1 MSCSWECGECGG
13 VVDGEGRP
21 ERCLECGTA
30 GTFFPS
36 EPDERHVLHEE
47 DTMLH
52 IAWLR
57 AIHEANGRK
66 KRSRQSGDSGG
77 SLP

>member
-1 MSCSWECGECGG
+1 
-13 VVDGEGRP
+13 
-21 ERCLECGTA
+21 
-30 GTFFPS
+30 
-36 EPDERHVLHEE
+36 
-47 DTMLH
+47 MLH

-66 KRSRQSGDSGG
+66 KRSRQSRDSGG